1 MRPRATSVDVAREAG
16 VSRATVSYVLN
27 DAPGQSIP
35 EETRQRVLIAARKL
49 GYSPSAAART
59 LRRGRSDV
67 VLFVLPEWPIGP
79 VIGTLISTLT
89 AELAAHRLTLL
100 TYQKLPGSTPFREL
114 WTAIAPAAIIVCEA
128 LSDAE
133 LETIRTAGIE
143 VLTALAPDPA
153 VQGSL
158 AVAQELFGWRQV
170 QHLTER
176 GHVRLAYAYPAD
188 ERLESFAAPR
198 LRGARRACSELGLTA
213 PVVATIEDDNAA
225 HVISQWRA
233 LDEPVTALCG
243 YNDEIAFALLDGAR
257 RNGLRVPADL
267 AVIGVD
273 DIPVARYANPPLT
286 TVATGVEVQ
295 SRAIAA
301 SVLGIL
307 ADRPARSPLP
317 HQNDIVRVI
326 ERDST

>member
-1 MRPRATSVDVAREAG
+1 M
-16 VSRATVSYVLN
+16 
-27 DAPGQSIP
+27 
-35 EETRQRVLIAARKL
+35 
-49 GYSPSAAART
+49 
-59 LRRGRSDV
+59 
-67 VLFVLPEWPIGP
+67 LPEWPIGP

-114 WTAIAPAAIIVCEA
+114 WTAITPAAIIVCDA
-128 LSDAE
+128 LSDGE
-133 LETIRTAGIE
+133 VNTIRTAGIE
-143 VLTALAPDPA
+143 VLTVLAP
-153 VQGSL
+153 
-158 AVAQELFGWRQV
+158 AQELFGWRQV

-176 GHVRLAYAYPAD
+176 GHVRLGYAYPAD

-198 LRGARRACSELGLTA
+198 LRGARRACVELGLTS
-213 PVVATIEDDNAA
+213 PVVATIGDDNAA

-233 LDEPVTALCG
+233 LDEPVTGLCG

-257 RNGLRVPADL
+257 RNGLRVPGDL

-286 TVATGVEVQ
+286 TVTTGVEVQ
-295 SRAIAA
+295 SRAIAE
-301 SVLGIL
+301 SVLAIL
-307 ADRPARSPLP
+307 AGRPTGSPSP